1 MGSVSKDVVLSLGMI
16 SCTVRVESALYT
28 QDYLTNV
35 CIGSTDTAHDPI
47 AVSRPLTC
55 EHCGPI
61 AQHTTKKAKK
71 EGGGLVL
78 LEDTEVAELAGNDAE
93 YRGKVQLVPYN
104 AADVLTKTGQAE
116 KYYFLTT
123 QNSPENYALLAEI
136 IKRYPEKLF
145 VAKYAVRTK
154 AQIYVAQVKG
164 DCILL
169 QERTFVTG
177 LKPIPTFGTPINEAF
192 LPLAEQM
199 VETMEADFDAA
210 TFADQYQSHLVEL
223 TRERPII
230 GGKRSKTGE
239 QVTEEAVRARLLEY
253 RQNKMTE
260 IGSDV

>member
-35 CIGSTDTAHDPI
+35 CTGKGEHEPT

-61 AQHTTKKAKK
+61 GQHTTKKAKK

-78 LEDTEVAELAGNDAE
+78 LEDDEVAELAGNDAE
-93 YRGKVQLVPYN
+93 YKGKVQLVPY
-104 AADVLTKTGQAE
+104 AASDVLTKTGQAE
-116 KYYFLTT
+116 KYYYTTT
-123 QNSPENYALLAEI
+123 QNSPENYALIAKVI
-136 IKRYPEKLF
+136 AQYPEKLF

-154 AQIYVAQVKG
+154 ASIFVAQVKG

-169 QERTFVTG
+169 QERTFVTN
-177 LKPIPTFGTPINEAF
+177 LKPIPTFDTPINEAF

-199 VETMEADFDAA
+199 VETMTAEFDSK
-210 TFADQYQSHLVEL
+210 TFADLYQTHLVEL
-223 TRERPII
+223 TREREII

-239 QVTEEAVRARLLEY
+239 QVTEEAVRARLLEF
-253 RQNKMTE
+253 RSSKMSE